1 MRTDLR
7 KRPAKPSRKRR
18 SPIRREADEDD
29 DREALI
35 GAVED
40 NKPPATV
47 QGKSEER

>member
-18 SPIRREADEDD
+18 SPVRRDSDDDE

-35 GAVED
+35 GAVD
-40 NKPPATV
+40 DKLPAPV
-47 QGKSEER
+47 QGKPRE